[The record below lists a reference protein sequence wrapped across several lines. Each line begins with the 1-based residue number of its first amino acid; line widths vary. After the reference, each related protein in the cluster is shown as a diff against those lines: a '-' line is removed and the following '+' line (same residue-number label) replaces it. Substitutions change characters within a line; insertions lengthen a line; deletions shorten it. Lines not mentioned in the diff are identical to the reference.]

1 MTKNRNNNRKQ
12 QSNNPKAEES
22 SKDSK
27 KADTK
32 TETSVKKSSKDR
44 LRTEGVTQLKYDR
57 YSATSFVNFET
68 DLRLVAGVEYGDLFG
83 FVVEGKYP
91 PEQLP
96 NPRSLEA
103 DLETAVK
110 EIEDSVLVLQT
121 LPTPH
126 SQEIIDKIAE
136 LQNEE
141 TMLQNT
147 YNSMS
152 AAMKTLLNL
161 KLAED
166 YKVDLKEAAS
176 KKSKYRADTPKL
188 YWLIRRNMSEESTD
202 KIKEHM
208 GATWE
213 QSERNQDPVQLWSA
227 IKTTHTAVNT
237 GSKFFDQ
244 STLKKGYHDMKMIQ
258 GETLVNLKTRMTTA
272 LRQWNQ

>member
-1 MTKNRNNNRKQ
+1 LILH
-12 QSNNPKAEES
+12 A
-22 SKDSK
+22 
-27 KADTK
+27 
-32 TETSVKKSSKDR
+32 
-44 LRTEGVTQLKYDR
+44 
-57 YSATSFVNFET
+57 
-68 DLRLVAGVEYGDLFG
+68 
-83 FVVEGKYP
+83 
-91 PEQLP
+91 
-96 NPRSLEA
+96 
-103 DLETAVK
+103 
-110 EIEDSVLVLQT
+110 

-126 SQEIIDKIAE
+126 SQDIIDKIAE

-141 TMLQNT
+141 TMLNDT

-213 QSERNQDPVQLWSA
+213 QSERNQDPVHSGSSA
-227 IKTTHTAVNT
+227 FVECYKDNSHCVP
-237 GSKFFDQ
+237 
-244 STLKKGYHDMKMIQ
+244 YR
-258 GETLVNLKTRMTTA
+258 V
-272 LRQWNQ
+272 